1 MDLFAFDDDYVRRLR
16 DRDPRTEEHFLAHF
30 TPRLFNYLRRRVRS
44 PADIEEKR
52 QDTFER
58 VLSAIYAGK
67 LRDGRTL
74 AGFVFGVCHKILL
87 EHWRAPETENIDDHV
102 EPANDQPDQEQ
113 AMITEERKRA
123 VHRVLNDMKPPGGD
137 ILRANM
143 QGVPNDEI
151 CARFGITRDY
161 LRVLLFRARA
171 EFREKYLAHDETDG
185 DESSLPR

>member
-1 MDLFAFDDDYVRRLR
+1 MNLFGFDDDYVRRLR
-16 DRDPRTEEHFLAHF
+16 EHDAATEEHFYIHF

-44 PADIEEKR
+44 QADIEEKR

-58 VLSAIYAGK
+58 VLSSIYTGK

-74 AGFVFGVCHKILL
+74 PGFVFAVCHNILL

-102 EPANDQPDQEQ
+102 EPAVDEPDQEQ

-137 ILRANM
+137 ILRTKM
-143 QGVPNDEI
+143 QGVPSDEL
-151 CARFGITRDY
+151 CAQFGINRDY
-161 LRVLLFRARA
+161 LRVLLYRARV
-171 EFREKYLAHDETDG
+171 EFREKYLALPETNG
-185 DESSLPR
+185 DKSSLRR